1 MRLLLSDALKIY
13 PLSLSRIVAGQ
24 NGLRK
29 EITSVNIVEVPEVAR
44 WMRGGELLFT
54 SGFAFHGDEH
64 KGVEMLRDLAEHQVT
79 AMAIKPGKHL
89 TSIPPEMIVAAD
101 ELGFPLL
108 EVPHN
113 LPFMDFMEPILEK
126 LINEQLFALKR
137 VEEIHAN
144 LLEALLTG
152 EGLGKIC
159 STLSQ
164 MIRNPSFVVDPKGD
178 ILASSFKNKSLLTEY
193 DRFFSKDIS
202 RLHEQALHSLQAHS
216 WNKLPTMETGDD
228 YILVPVNT
236 SGRRAAYLIAH
247 ACNNTFA
254 NTDYIALEHASTL
267 VSIILM
273 QEQSILEKEWQ
284 LKGECLEDLITHN
297 YSDEDM
303 MTRRACYYHIDFHQ
317 PFVIFAIE
325 IDHFVSSIEEKN
337 WKLKE
342 EKIHGIK
349 EEILGE
355 IRHSITLFHRPV
367 IMLSKSDHVAVL
379 TNIHS
384 KEDMDKCRA
393 LVYSTIQDLNTR
405 FVMLNFSAGIS
416 RVHKSLA
423 DAAASYEEA
432 LRALRCAPRLNT
444 NEKVI
449 AFEDLGAFHFF
460 YELKDSPTTQ
470 TFLQERMNTLLA
482 YDKDKNGELINTLS
496 AYFCNNQNMRKT
508 AETLFMHKNSVA
520 YRLRLV
526 EELTGLKL
534 SDSESAFQ
542 LQLCLKLMEVL

>member
-1 MRLLLSDALKIY
+1 MGLLLSDALKIY
-13 PLSLSRIVAGQ
+13 PLSLSNIVAGKK
-24 NGLRK
+24 GLRR
-29 EITSVNIVEVPEVAR
+29 EITSVNIVEVPEVAC

-54 SGFAFHGDEH
+54 SGYAFHGDKN
-64 KGVEMLRDLAEHQVT
+64 KGTEMLHDLANHRVT

-89 TSIPPEMIVAAD
+89 TCIPPEMIEVAD

-144 LLEALLTG
+144 LLKALLTG
-152 EGLGKIC
+152 EGLVKIC
-159 STLSQ
+159 STLSK
-164 MIRNPSFVVDPKGD
+164 MIRNPAFVVDPKGE
-178 ILASSFKNKSLLTEY
+178 ILASSIKNESLVTDYKQL
-193 DRFFSKDIS
+193 FSNHIS
-202 RLHEQALHSLQAHS
+202 RLHEQELLGLQAHS
-216 WNKLPTMETGDD
+216 SSKSPIMGSNDD
-228 YILVPVNT
+228 YTLVPIDT
-236 SGRRAAYLIAH
+236 GERRAAYLIAH
-247 ACNNTFA
+247 SCNNAFSS
-254 NTDYIALEHASTL
+254 TDYVALEHASTL

-284 LKGECLEDLITHN
+284 LKGECLEDLVTHN
-297 YSDEDM
+297 YSDEHM
-303 MTRRACYYHIDFHQ
+303 MTRRAHYYHINFHQ
-317 PFVIFAIE
+317 PCVIFVID
-325 IDHFVSSIEEKN
+325 IDHFVSSIEENK
-337 WKLKE
+337 WKLNK

-349 EEILGE
+349 QEILGE

-379 TNIHS
+379 TNIQS
-384 KEDMDKCRA
+384 PEDMDKCQA
-393 LVYSTIQDLNTR
+393 LVYRTIQNLNTR
-405 FVMLNFSAGIS
+405 FDMLNFFAGIG

-432 LRALRCAPRLNT
+432 LRALRCASRLNT
-444 NEKVI
+444 NEKVV
-449 AFEDLGAFHFF
+449 AFEDLGTFHFF
-460 YELKDSPTTQ
+460 YELKDSPIIQ
-470 TFLQERMNTLLA
+470 TFLQAHMNTLLA
-482 YDKDKNGELINTLS
+482 YDKDKNGELVNTLS
-496 AYFCNNQNMRKT
+496 VYFSCNQNIRKT
-508 AETLFMHKNSVA
+508 AEALFMHKNSVA

-534 SDSESAFQ
+534 NDSENAFQ